1 MLTVVCETPVSY
13 GRESGKTQP
22 FEAPAIL
29 DHRDRRG
36 FVIFAAGD
44 LVPGLAS
51 WNRARAFPGAFWSH
65 SLCTFSPARS
75 AIPMGSA
82 GIGRLSAGA

>member
-13 GRESGKTQP
+13 GRENGKTQP

-36 FVIFAAGD
+36 FVIFAPSD

-51 WNRARAFPGAFWSH
+51 WNGARAFPGAFWSH
-65 SLCTFSPARS
+65 SLGTLSPARS
-75 AIPMGSA
+75 AIPMGSV